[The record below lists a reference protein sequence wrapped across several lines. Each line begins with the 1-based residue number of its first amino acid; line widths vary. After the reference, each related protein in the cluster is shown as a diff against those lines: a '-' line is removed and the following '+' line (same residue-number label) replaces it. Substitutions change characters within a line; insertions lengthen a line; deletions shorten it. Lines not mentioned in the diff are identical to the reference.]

1 MEEATMSI
9 VKEILERKGSDI
21 AWVEPGTTVIKALE
35 LMAEKNIG
43 AVLVMD
49 DKGIVHGIFSERD
62 FARKIILKGH
72 SCESEPVSEIMTKKV
87 LFVHTDT
94 SLEECMNIMTE
105 QRIRHLPVLE
115 NNRVVGVIS
124 IGDVVKTLLNA
135 KDRII
140 AEQAFELGQKERL
153 TQAGAV

>member
-1 MEEATMSI
+1 MST
-9 VKEILERKGSDI
+9 VKEILERKGTEV
-21 AWVEPGTTVIKALE
+21 AWVEPGTSVIKALE

-49 DKGIVHGIFSERD
+49 DKGFVHGIFSERD

-72 SCESEPVSEIMTKKV
+72 SCENEPVSEIMTKKV
-87 LFVHTDT
+87 VFVQPET
-94 SLEECMNIMTE
+94 SLEQCMNIMTE

-124 IGDVVKTLLNA
+124 IGDVVKTLLNL

-153 TQAGAV
+153 SQAGAV